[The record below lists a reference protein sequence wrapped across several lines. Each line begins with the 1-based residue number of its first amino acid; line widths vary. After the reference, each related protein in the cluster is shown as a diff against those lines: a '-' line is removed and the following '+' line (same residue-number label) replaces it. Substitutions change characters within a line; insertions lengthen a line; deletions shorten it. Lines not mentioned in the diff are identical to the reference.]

1 VSTAT
6 QARAAVVTRAYRD
19 AIPVVLAYA
28 PFGLALG
35 AYLLI
40 DPVYALAVNR
50 FQGPDSG
57 TARDR
62 LRYYLAVG
70 IILWTAWM
78 ALTAAGMLLGGA
90 LPTSLPLDRIA
101 PLTFLLLLLPMLT
114 SQPAYAAA
122 ATGGL
127 VAVVT
132 SGLPL
137 GLGLLAGAAAGIAV
151 GGILA
156 GRRG

>member
-1 VSTAT
+1 
-6 QARAAVVTRAYRD
+6 
-19 AIPVVLAYA
+19 
-28 PFGLALG
+28 
-35 AYLLI
+35 
-40 DPVYALAVNR
+40 LAVNR
-50 FQGPDSG
+50 YQGPDSG

-78 ALTAAGMLLGGA
+78 ALTAAGVLLGGV

-114 SQPAYAAA
+114 SRPAYAAA

-127 VAVVT
+127 VAVV
-132 SGLPL
+132 
-137 GLGLLAGAAAGIAV
+137 A
-151 GGILA
+151 
-156 GRRG
+156 

>member
-1 VSTAT
+1 M
-6 QARAAVVTRAYRD
+6 
-19 AIPVVLAYA
+19 
-28 PFGLALG
+28 
-35 AYLLI
+35 
-40 DPVYALAVNR
+40 AVNR
-50 FQGPDSG
+50 YQGPDSG

-70 IILWTAWM
+70 LILWTAWM
-78 ALTAAGMLLGGA
+78 ALTAAGVLLGGV
-90 LPTSLPLDRIA
+90 LPTSLPLDLAA

-114 SQPAYAAA
+114 SRPAYAAA

-132 SGLPL
+132 SGLPW

-151 GGILA
+151 GGYLA